1 LIDPA
6 PASAADPL
14 RVTWVSPSYGY
25 GGDMLYFKGL
35 FEAVCARFPATTILI
50 DHRVGYREA
59 DNLALRSGL
68 EGWVIGAERAVGS
81 ARYDAGVHVPYPSFL
96 RRLAGTRPQAIVV
109 IEFTIAALLAITWA
123 RLRGNVAVLL
133 LVESDPAGRGA
144 SGNRVVLA
152 LKRWACRKADAIQTC
167 NEGGFR
173 FLTQVLRADPAKV
186 RVAPYLTSCP
196 PPPTVQPPRTGKRLH
211 LLFVNSLSA
220 RKGCRQLLG
229 GLALLP
235 PAIAG
240 RIDLTIVGDGPE
252 RPALEALA
260 AKLTGIPVHFA
271 GAQPYAQLGK
281 FYAAADVLAVPSLAD
296 YRSLAGFEGL
306 GHGLALLASTADG
319 ASTET
324 LDGGRTGIAIDP
336 ANPAGIA
343 AAIARMVE
351 DPAMLAGMQ
360 RNAAALF
367 AARFSFARIADNLVT
382 SLQLAIAANLRRNG
396 LDERKVNQ

>member
-1 LIDPA
+1 
-6 PASAADPL
+6 
-14 RVTWVSPSYGY
+14 
-25 GGDMLYFKGL
+25 M
-35 FEAVCARFPATTILI
+35 
-50 DHRVGYREA
+50 
-59 DNLALRSGL
+59 
-68 EGWVIGAERAVGS
+68 
-81 ARYDAGVHVPYPSFL
+81 
-96 RRLAGTRPQAIVV
+96 
-109 IEFTIAALLAITWA
+109 
-123 RLRGNVAVLL
+123 
-133 LVESDPAGRGA
+133 
-144 SGNRVVLA
+144 
-152 LKRWACRKADAIQTC
+152 
-167 NEGGFR
+167 
-173 FLTQVLRADPAKV
+173 
-186 RVAPYLTSCP
+186 
-196 PPPTVQPPRTGKRLH
+196 H
-211 LLFVNSLSA
+211 LLFVNSLTA
-220 RKGCRQLLG
+220 RKGCRQLLE

-235 PAIAG
+235 PEIAG

-306 GHGLALLASTADG
+306 GHGLALLASAADG
-319 ASTET
+319 ASAET